1 MKCRE
6 VRPAL
11 CAYLDGEVTSS
22 ERTLI
27 DAHLSGCQECRRE
40 WAALSSRRGTLAGSL
55 KSMGAQADPSPQA
68 WIHLREAIAR
78 EPRPA
83 TNNTMLLLKGERP
96 MKLRWRI
103 ALGAAGA
110 VVLAAAVIAAV
121 PSSRAAAG
129 DLFAGVFHMHQY
141 TPMDAGYLPAG
152 FDVNP
157 TAGSGMITVGSL
169 SASDGQPEDVVEA
182 EQALYE
188 NGDQFIYIETAK
200 GRDKDVPDGQA
211 TKVNGEDAV
220 IVTGLTGTLSMEP
233 LLPEDARPD
242 ADAGMTV
249 TTAGDGPAFVTGE
262 AGLSVSGGEN
272 AQPSTQV
279 VGGVQVEGG
288 AEVVGGL
295 PPAVTPVQ
303 YENATSLTW
312 IVDGTWV
319 QIISNLPLDEI
330 IKVAEGL
337 VPGRSE

>member
-1 MKCRE
+1 
-6 VRPAL
+6 
-11 CAYLDGEVTSS
+11 
-22 ERTLI
+22 
-27 DAHLSGCQECRRE
+27 
-40 WAALSSRRGTLAGSL
+40 
-55 KSMGAQADPSPQA
+55 
-68 WIHLREAIAR
+68 
-78 EPRPA
+78 
-83 TNNTMLLLKGERP
+83 